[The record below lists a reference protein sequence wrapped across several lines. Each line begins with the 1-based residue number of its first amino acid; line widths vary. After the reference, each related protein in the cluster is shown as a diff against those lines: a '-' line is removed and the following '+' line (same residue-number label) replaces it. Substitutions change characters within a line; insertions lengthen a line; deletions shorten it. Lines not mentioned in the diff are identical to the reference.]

1 MIRRQRVQLIFD
13 QSYVVRTV
21 NLITQKNC
29 VKIRLLTYT
38 HLIFFYFTFKL
49 TISCVPNDVN
59 ECNNFLSKF
68 FLLRLLVVFY
78 LWLLFSFVDLNSS
91 FFHSLVCLLSVIGLS
106 IDTVAFTQRKYFVSI
121 NCPSLHQCIHICV
134 LYNIDIIFFFV
145 SSSVCWLRMYMCLV
159 LSCCI
164 THQIVYIFIILHLH
178 LHLRIRYCM
187 FIVIKSLE

>member
-1 MIRRQRVQLIFD
+1 MLSELSRMIRTRCQLIFD

-68 FLLRLLVVFY
+68 FLLRLLVVFLLVAVVFVCRFEFVFFTHSCAY
-78 LWLLFSFVDLNSS
+78 SLWLDCQSTLLRLFNENISCQLIVRL
-91 FFHSLVCLLSVIGLS
+91 
-106 IDTVAFTQRKYFVSI
+106 FT
-121 NCPSLHQCIHICV
+121 N
-134 LYNIDIIFFFV
+134 
-145 SSSVCWLRMYMCLV
+145 
-159 LSCCI
+159 
-164 THQIVYIFIILHLH
+164 VYIYVYSI
-178 LHLRIRYCM
+178 M
-187 FIVIKSLE
+187 